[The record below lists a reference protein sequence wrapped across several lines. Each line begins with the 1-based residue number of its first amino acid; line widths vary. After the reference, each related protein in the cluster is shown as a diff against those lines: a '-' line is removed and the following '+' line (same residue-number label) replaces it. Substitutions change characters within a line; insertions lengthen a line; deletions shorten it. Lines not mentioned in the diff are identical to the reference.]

1 MQWESLTEHGGIVA
15 HRRPYGDYSS
25 GFILK
30 SPPVGTSTREPLA
43 VRSGILSVAA
53 VRVAAVAEQLTQDER
68 LKLAALRYAVNE
80 ESGSYIAIMRLFTGG
95 ISGFLSDLSAA
106 EVAERLGE
114 QGLELDVDT
123 VDARLS
129 YLVEHGNLARS
140 PRETEARSV
149 REYLSNRARY
159 QLSQRGELV
168 HRQVEELLGH
178 VDTASEVSSE
188 MLGGV
193 LGGLSRL
200 DDLSEPA
207 LAALSSEQL
216 ARDIAT
222 LFAQF
227 QTLVDSTRQFYS
239 YLSQV
244 LTRFDLDRD
253 EFQAFK
259 GALLDYLQRFVDEV
273 SRYLPQIADRLVAV
287 EPRVPAFCARAN
299 AGQRLIGIDGTHA
312 RRSVG
317 LDPGDWDSMHAWFI
331 GSPGRAADADNV
343 RGLATQAMRAL
354 LVNLR
359 RIAGRSD
366 REQSR
371 YADLLKLARWF
382 DDSDDE
388 GAHALWASAFGL
400 YSARHLG
407 FLADND
413 ADPVPGTKSWWHTP
427 VAEVPVSL
435 RKQGE
440 RRAAGRTG
448 AREDFS
454 ATKAARLADRRR
466 AQNRRAS
473 ALREIAERRG
483 DLGEVRLS
491 EDGRNALLDL
501 YTRALSKHGGPL
513 RAQEV
518 AVVSAEIE
526 GDTDI
531 SLSVRRIPGRHTVI
545 VSPQGRL
552 VMRDLTLGVNVG
564 ALAVD
569 GREEAGA

>member
-1 MQWESLTEHGGIVA
+1 MSDA
-15 HRRPYGDYSS
+15 
-25 GFILK
+25 
-30 SPPVGTSTREPLA
+30 PVTH
-43 VRSGILSVAA
+43 
-53 VRVAAVAEQLTQDER
+53 DDR

-80 ESGSYIAIMRLFTGG
+80 EASCYIAIMRLFTAG

-106 EVAERLGE
+106 EVAERLAE
-114 QGLELDVDT
+114 QGVDLDVDT

-149 REYLSNRARY
+149 REYLANRARY

-178 VDTASEVSSE
+178 VDSASEVSSE
-188 MLGGV
+188 MLGGI
-193 LGGLSRL
+193 LAGLTRLDGLSESAIAGE
-200 DDLSEPA
+200 D
-207 LAALSSEQL
+207 SEQL

-227 QTLVDSTRQFYS
+227 GTLVESTRQFYA

-244 LTRFDLDRD
+244 LTRYDLDRD
-253 EFQAFK
+253 EFEAFK
-259 GALLDYLQRFVDEV
+259 SALLDYLQRFVDEI
-273 SRYLPQIADRLVAV
+273 SRHMPQIAERLASVG
-287 EPRVPAFCARAN
+287 PRVPILCERAN
-299 AGQRLIGIDGTHA
+299 AGQRLVGVDGSRA

-317 LDPGDWDSMHAWFI
+317 LAPEDWDSMQAWFV

-371 YADLLKLARWF
+371 YSDLLDLARWF
-382 DDSDDE
+382 DEATDD
-388 GAHALWASAFGL
+388 GAHALWAAAFGL

-407 FLADND
+407 FSADDD
-413 ADPVPGTKSWWHTP
+413 AEPVPATKSWWHTP

-435 RKQGE
+435 RKYGE
-440 RRAAGRTG
+440 RRASGRTG

-454 ATKAARLADRRR
+454 AAKSARLAERHRNEQRR
-466 AQNRRAS
+466 AQ
-473 ALREIAERRG
+473 ALREIAQHRG
-483 DLGEVRLS
+483 ELGELRLS
-491 EDGRNALLDL
+491 EHARATLLDL
-501 YTRALSKHGGPL
+501 YARALTGHGRPL
-513 RAQEV
+513 RGEIAT
-518 AVVSAEIE
+518 VSARTDDGQEITV
-526 GDTDI
+526 G
-531 SLSVRRIPGRHTVI
+531 VRRTPGRGTVVI
-545 VSPQGRL
+545 SPQGRL
-552 VMRDLTLGVNVG
+552 TMRDVTLSVET
-564 ALAVD
+564 ADAAAPL
-569 GREEAGA
+569 RREAGA